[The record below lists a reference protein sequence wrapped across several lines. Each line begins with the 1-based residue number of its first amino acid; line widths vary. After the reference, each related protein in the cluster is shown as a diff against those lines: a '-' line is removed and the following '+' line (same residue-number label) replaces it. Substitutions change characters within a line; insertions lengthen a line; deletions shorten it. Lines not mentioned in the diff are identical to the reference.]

1 MTAEWKKSAVAKD
14 INALMGRW
22 WDTLTRESYYR
33 FNEFDPLPKLYDE
46 SLVLAKRY
54 EQRWKHLPNAIHSE
68 MEVNEP
74 WRGFTLNGYID
85 SIELLLHPETKE
97 LQGIGVLDYKTYAK
111 APAEFKDWRQVV
123 IYDAAIR
130 SLVARGALQLP
141 IDIDSVPLL
150 VGVDYVRWTPEW
162 KDDEGNPFPS
172 RRFWQVTE
180 ADYERLERELN
191 AYSNTVDGGNFLPA
205 EKGRNPNFCDY
216 PETCC
221 LRNTLAAGGESTPV
235 EVIL

>member
-1 MTAEWKKSAVAKD
+1 
-14 INALMGRW
+14 
-22 WDTLTRESYYR
+22 
-33 FNEFDPLPKLYDE
+33 
-46 SLVLAKRY
+46 
-54 EQRWKHLPNAIHSE
+54 
-68 MEVNEP
+68 
-74 WRGFTLNGYID
+74 
-85 SIELLLHPETKE
+85 
-97 LQGIGVLDYKTYAK
+97 
-111 APAEFKDWRQVV
+111 V